1 MGEQIRQ
8 VVYAWRCL
16 SVVEQERLQ
25 GFLGSLL
32 RVKARLFID
41 AMVPQHIR
49 RLHIAPCKGY
59 PVGRHMPFPFS

>member
-8 VVYAWRCL
+8 VVYTWRCL

-41 AMVPQHIR
+41 AMVPQHVRGFI
-49 RLHIAPCKGY
+49 HIQDARIHDESRPT
-59 PVGRHMPFPFS
+59 